1 MLLCVCVFVRFGL
14 LALSS
19 TFTGNLR
26 FIRLLCYGVGATEK
40 KKNYR
45 KRERKERKT
54 KRRRKKKYKSLLFI
68 GISFGGIFDV
78 TIKHVSNPLCLFL
91 RRHKHRKG
99 WLLWLLCV
107 VHRTIAFILS
117 SSSVYNFFFL
127 LSFVWTAKH
136 LWAVY
141 YRTLLVYTQHAHT
154 HVSLLNKR
162 NFWLGIIML
171 RCVFTSPQQWPSLT
185 LFFLYIFA
193 ISPAI
198 SGQRWRSVVFNLLD

>member
-14 LALSS
+14 LAFSS

-117 SSSVYNFFFL
+117 SSSVYNFFFFCHL
-127 LSFVWTAKH
+127 CGPRNICGLSTIALCLCTH
-136 LWAVY
+136 S
-141 YRTLLVYTQHAHT
+141 THT
-154 HVSLLNKR
+154 HTY
-162 NFWLGIIML
+162 
-171 RCVFTSPQQWPSLT
+171 RCWIRETF
-185 LFFLYIFA
+185 
-193 ISPAI
+193 
-198 SGQRWRSVVFNLLD
+198 D